1 MSSSAQ
7 LVSTS
12 ERDQWWTLDAG
23 TVEDTPIKGLRGI
36 MTGSLLLLA
45 GGVAL
50 RLRKRSTIQ

>member
-1 MSSSAQ
+1 MSSFAQ

-36 MTGSLLLLA
+36 MAGSLLLLA
-45 GGVAL
+45 GGMVL
-50 RLRKRSTIQ
+50 RLRKQSIIQ